1 MVSWRQR
8 EPNHWYALVELVLD
22 DRLKYMENTHS
33 CDGSIEK
40 KSYPKKV
47 ILTNDPKE
55 SQKKSKKVIT
65 K

>member
-40 KSYPKKV
+40 KSYPKKLSKRV
-47 ILTNDPKE
+47 T
-55 SQKKSKKVIT
+55 KKSTKVIT